1 MLVNSPDSGRQ
12 FFHIRPTQDATNKLF
27 QDRVSENPVL
37 PNPKRWPWPAT
48 LDALAAAPAH
58 HQLLLEDERVRV
70 LHTYIAA
77 GDVVPLHTH
86 RWGGLAYL
94 QSWSHFIRRGENGEI
109 LFDSRQ
115 AGSPPKVPCAQW
127 MQPLPPHTVENL
139 GPLEISILLIELKDQ
154 L

>member
-1 MLVNSPDSGRQ
+1 MSQN
-12 FFHIRPTQDATNKLF
+12 
-27 QDRVSENPVL
+27 VSQNPQHWQ
-37 PNPKRWPWPAT
+37 WPHS
-48 LDALAAAPAH
+48 LDALVAAPAH

-70 LHTYIAA
+70 LYTRIPA

-86 RWGGLAYL
+86 RWGGVAYL
-94 QSWSHFIRRGENGEI
+94 QSWSHFIRRGEKGEI

-115 AGSPPKVPCAQW
+115 AGDPPKVPCAQR

-139 GPLEISILLIELKDQ
+139 GPLAISILIIELKD